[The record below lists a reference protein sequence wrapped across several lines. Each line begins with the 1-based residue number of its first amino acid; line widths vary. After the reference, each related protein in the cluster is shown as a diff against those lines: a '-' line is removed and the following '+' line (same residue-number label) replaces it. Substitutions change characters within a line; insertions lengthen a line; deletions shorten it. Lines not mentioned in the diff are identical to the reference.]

1 MAQNA
6 KRLFE
11 KNQRDLEALADD
23 HTEALAENT
32 RLENAIDALKKKQEK
47 EISERDARLR

>member
-11 KNQRDLEALADD
+11 KNQRDLEALAVD
-23 HTEALAENT
+23 HTEALAENS
-32 RLENAIDALKKKQEK
+32 RLQHEIDVLKEKQRN